1 MSELLDKINQTR
13 IERAERKDYV
23 VIMCAYG
30 GMTAS
35 KPMKMDDARAMVDF
49 YTMLNAPAIMTQ
61 VENAGAVIRALHI
74 ANKLAITPDCNKY
87 YKGEREVEHYG
98 N

>member
-1 MSELLDKINQTR
+1 MSELLNKINQLR
-13 IERAERKDYV
+13 IERAKRQHYV

-35 KPMKMDDARAMVDF
+35 EPMTLNDARNMVEF

-61 VENAGAVIRALHI
+61 AENAGAVIRALHI
-74 ANKLAITPDCNKY
+74 ANNLAITPDCTKY
-87 YKGEREVEHYG
+87 YKGEIEV
-98 N
+98 